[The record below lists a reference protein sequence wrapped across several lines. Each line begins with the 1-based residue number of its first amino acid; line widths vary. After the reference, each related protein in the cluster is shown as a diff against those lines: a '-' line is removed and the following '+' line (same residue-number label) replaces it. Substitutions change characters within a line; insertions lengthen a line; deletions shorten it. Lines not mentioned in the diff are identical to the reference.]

1 MRGLRGRPELL
12 LHEALFLER
21 TRSVHTFGMR
31 FAISAVLLDRDLRVV
46 QVKRLPPRRLLLP
59 RRGVHHVLECAV
71 DVDLSPGDRLV
82 VP

>member
-1 MRGLRGRPELL
+1 
-12 LHEALFLER
+12 
-21 TRSVHTFGMR
+21 MR